1 MNKPEAHRSIIESL
15 EERRLL
21 TYTNFVHPGVLNTAA
36 DFTRMATKVAA
47 NAQPWLADWN
57 LLTSDGLAQ
66 LGASPRP
73 LVTVVRANT
82 GSNFGQMFG
91 DIRRAYD
98 TALLPRRC
106 NPTLL
111 LLRCDVLCGPGRRRW
126 ALRRRGDRRS

>member
-1 MNKPEAHRSIIESL
+1 MKKRKNTTKRLPHLHANRTVLMESL

-21 TYTNFVHPGVLNTAA
+21 TNATFVHPGVLDTAA

-73 LVTVVRANT
+73 LVTVVRAST
-82 GSNFGQMFG
+82 GSNYGVMFG
-91 DIRRAYD
+91 DIRRAFD
-98 TALLPRRC
+98 TAL
-106 NPTLL
+106 
-111 LLRCDVLCGPGRRRW
+111 RW
-126 ALRRRGDRRS
+126 KVTGDT